1 MTKLAVLDRLSS
13 KAVIFWILI
22 TAILTANLTYS
33 YLSYKK
39 LTEFEYATL
48 DAKLISSKEKRGKNG
63 AAYFSLFFRA
73 DGLDFRAY
81 SKTDMKSKE
90 SERFA
95 VVVKTKELSFVDTF
109 KTPRL
114 RILALTP
121 LGEKDKLQAGVKE
134 FISSQ
139 HEDIKTKEIYLN
151 LFLNA
156 EVGEDVENFIN
167 GYGLGAFFAISGLNV
182 ALLTAFIFLLLTPP
196 FRLIQDRFFPYVNR
210 QLWIFLFCLAVLV
223 FYAYLTDFTASFA
236 RAVVAAFI
244 LFYFALRGDEILSYK
259 TLFLTTLLCLALFP
273 SFLFSVGFWLSLYG
287 VFLIYLFL
295 ANTEFKRKAVVYV
308 ALSSWL
314 FFAMLPVIH
323 YIFGIFTKAHLMN
336 SFFSAIFDVF
346 YPVSLAAHLFGLG
359 WIFDG
364 WLIEAVNSSKWL
376 AKSEFL
382 TPLWFFVSYLVLSL
396 VAAFNKRLFFV
407 FNVLI
412 VAYFVAAMI
421 FLRYQGISV

>member
-13 KAVIFWILI
+13 KAALFWLLI
-22 TAILTANLTYS
+22 TTLLAANLTHS

-39 LTEFEYATL
+39 LTAFEYTTI

-63 AAYFSLFFRA
+63 EVYFSLFFRT

-81 SKTDMKSKE
+81 SKSDMKPKE
-90 SERFA
+90 SERFT
-95 VVVKTKELSFVDTF
+95 VVVKTKELSFIDTF

-121 LGEKDKLQAGVKE
+121 LGEKNELQASVKE
-134 FISSQ
+134 FIALQ
-139 HEDIKTKEIYLN
+139 HENTKTKEIYLN

-156 EVGEDVENFIN
+156 EVGEEVESFIN

-182 ALLTAFIFLLLTPP
+182 ALLRAFIFLLLTPP
-196 FRLIQDRFFPYVNR
+196 FRIVQERFFPYVNR
-210 QLWIFLFCLAVLV
+210 QFWIFLLCLVVLV

-244 LFYFALRGDEILSYK
+244 VFYFALRGDSVLSYK

-273 SFLFSVGFWLSLYG
+273 SFLFSIGFWLSLYG

-295 ANTEFKRKAVVYV
+295 ANTQFNRKAVVYV

-314 FFAMLPVIH
+314 FFAMLPIIH
-323 YIFGIFTKAHLMN
+323 YIFGIFTKAHLLN
-336 SFFSAIFDVF
+336 SLFSAVFDVF
-346 YPVSLAAHLFGLG
+346 YPVSLAAHLLGLG

-364 WLIEAVNSSKWL
+364 WLLGAVDSSREL
-376 AKSEFL
+376 TREEFL
-382 TPLWFFVSYLVLSL
+382 TPLWFFIFYIVLSFA
-396 VAAFNKRLFFV
+396 AAFERRLFFV
-407 FNVLI
+407 FNVVI
-412 VAYFVAAMI
+412 SGYFAAAMV
-421 FLRYQGISV
+421 FLFLK